1 MTPDL
6 KLIDNTTGSDLELVA
21 RLSSALI
28 DLTVR
33 APVANSMAFIRQIEG
48 ALAEADAVARSISIP
63 ALADEVSASQR
74 RAEPQEI
81 KRQLQILIGAFPNAS
96 KQDLSIYGVALLED
110 VVAERP
116 AVSALLKACRQLR
129 RTNTFVPT
137 ISEVLAELARQVIR
151 LDQLASDV
159 PAFLERIEKARA
171 AAIEAKT
178 RIDREFERRVGSCMR
193 LLRGGDECRWVSEE
207 VTAEARRRLA
217 ATAVDEATAAAN
229 RKRLEPLLTL
239 RATPTKETGWAE

>member
-21 RLSSALI
+21 RLSNALA

-63 ALADEVSASQR
+63 ALAAEVSGLQR

-81 KRQLQILIGAFPNAS
+81 KRHLQILIGSFPNS
-96 KQDLSIYGVALLED
+96 TKQDLAIYGVALLED

-116 AVSALLKACRQLR
+116 AVSALSNACRHLR
-129 RTNTFVPT
+129 RRKNFVPT
-137 ISEVLAELARQVIR
+137 IAEVLTELARQIVR
-151 LDQLASDV
+151 LDQLASDLQSF
-159 PAFLERIEKARA
+159 PEHLERARA

-178 RIDREFERRVGSCMR
+178 RIDREFEQRVCSSMR
-193 LLRGGDECRWVSEE
+193 LLRGGDECRWVGEE
-207 VTAEARRRLA
+207 VIAEARRRLA
-217 ATAVDEATAAAN
+217 ATAVDEATEAAN

-239 RATPTKETGWAE
+239 RAAPTKETGWAE